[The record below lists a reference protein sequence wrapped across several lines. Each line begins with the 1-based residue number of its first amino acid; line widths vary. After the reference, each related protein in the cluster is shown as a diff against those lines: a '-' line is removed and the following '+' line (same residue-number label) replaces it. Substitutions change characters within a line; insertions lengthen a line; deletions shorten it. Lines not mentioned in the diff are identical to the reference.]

1 MTAVK
6 TSRRPEGRRYKGEQR
21 NGLGKRL
28 RDAADPE
35 SLGGWFAQV
44 DARGATADRNGHGL
58 VVLALVDAQ
67 ARAGAKLEAFHE
79 LEKLGIF
86 FEDAENF
93 VGAGDFGI
101 RQPHRAEFS
110 AQLGH
115 SAEEWNAVRAADV
128 AAEPLQQQRCDLRRN
143 AVLQALGFFVRARPI
158 NADDVGEKLF
168 SQPMTKNQVLRDSL
182 PFHGKDDAAVAP
194 DMQVAGAGHAFQRVG
209 YGGGRNAKVFG
220 QARADW
226 RLLLLHKLPDSF

>member
-6 TSRRPEGRRYKGEQR
+6 TSRRLEGRRYKGERR
-21 NGLGKRL
+21 NGLGKTL

-35 SLGGWFAQV
+35 ALGGWFAQV
-44 DARGATADRNGHGL
+44 DASGTMADGYGHGL

-67 ARAGAKLEAFHE
+67 PGAGAKLEAFHE

-93 VGAGDFGI
+93 VGAGDLGI
-101 RQPHRAEFS
+101 RQAHGAEFS

-115 SAEEWNAVRAADV
+115 AAEERNAVRAADV

-194 DMQVAGAGHAFQRVG
+194 DVQVARAGHAFQRVG
-209 YGGGRNAKVFG
+209 YRRRRDAQVFR

-226 RLLLLHKLPDSF
+226 RLLFLHELPDSF